1 MKKVNLGKSSLSIA
15 PLVFGGNV
23 FGWTVDKQKSFELLD
38 VFYAG
43 GFNCIDTADVYSK
56 WVPGNSGGES
66 EVIIGEWM
74 KSQNNR
80 SQIIIATKLGMEMGP
95 GKKGLSKNYIKE
107 AVEASL
113 KRLQTDYID
122 LYQAHQEDSD
132 TLIEETLRGFEDIV
146 KEGKVRF
153 IGASN
158 YSPEGLRNA
167 IEVSNTKN
175 LPKYETLQPRYN
187 LYDREDFE
195 KNLAQI
201 CEANGL
207 GVIPYYSLA
216 SGFLS
221 GKYRSIEDL
230 NKSPRGAG
238 VKSYLSDRGYRILDA
253 LDIVSRNKNSSPTQV
268 SIAWLNHQT
277 WVTAALASAT
287 SPEQLQELMRG
298 ATLSLDQNELDVLN
312 KASSY

>member
-1 MKKVNLGKSSLSIA
+1 MNKVNLGKSSLSIGL
-15 PLVFGGNV
+15 LVFGGNV

-38 VFYAG
+38 VFHAG
-43 GFNCIDTADVYSK
+43 GFNCIDTADVYSN
-56 WVPGNSGGES
+56 WIPGNSGGES
-66 EVIIGEWM
+66 EAIIGEWM
-74 KSQNNR
+74 KSRNNR
-80 SQIIIATKLGMEMGP
+80 SEIIIATKLGMEMGP

-132 TLIEETLRGFEDIV
+132 TLIEETLRGFEEIV

-158 YSPEGLRNA
+158 YSAGGLKNA
-167 IEVSNTKN
+167 IEVSKTKN

-195 KNLAQI
+195 KNLAQV

-221 GKYRSIEDL
+221 GKYRSIDDL
-230 NKSPRGAG
+230 NKSPRGTG
-238 VKSYLSDRGYRILDA
+238 VKAYLTDRGYRILDA
-253 LDIVSRNKNSSPTQV
+253 LDIVAKNKKSSPTQIA
-268 SIAWLNHQT
+268 IAWLNHQK

-287 SPEQLQELMRG
+287 STEQLQELMKG
-298 ATLSLDQNELDVLN
+298 AALSLDQSELELLN
-312 KASSY
+312 KASSF